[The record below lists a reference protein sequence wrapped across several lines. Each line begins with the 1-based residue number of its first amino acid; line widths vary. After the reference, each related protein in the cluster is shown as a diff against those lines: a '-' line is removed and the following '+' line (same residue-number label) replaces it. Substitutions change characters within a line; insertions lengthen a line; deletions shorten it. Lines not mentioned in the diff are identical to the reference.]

1 VATPLLKTIMSYS
14 VEIPIGH
21 ENPISRNSDLMRLT
35 HLEMVPTLNHPSP
48 MVQAGKKAGMISAAT
63 VLLKSSISHK
73 RAAALS
79 FSASTVDAQMLCKEI
94 KSMEEL
100 LDAIKS
106 GEAVSKDWNLELMWL
121 VARKAIVLKNDEAWM
136 SIKYASS

>member
-1 VATPLLKTIMSYS
+1 
-14 VEIPIGH
+14 
-21 ENPISRNSDLMRLT
+21 MRLT
-35 HLEMVPTLNHPSP
+35 HLEMISTLIHPSP
-48 MVQAGKKAGMISAAT
+48 IVQAGKKAGVISAAT
-63 VLLKSSISHK
+63 VLLESSISRK
-73 RAAALS
+73 KAATLS

-100 LDAIKS
+100 LEAVKS

>member
-1 VATPLLKTIMSYS
+1 
-14 VEIPIGH
+14 
-21 ENPISRNSDLMRLT
+21 MRLT
-35 HLEMVPTLNHPSP
+35 HLEMISTLNHPSP
-48 MVQAGKKAGMISAAT
+48 IVQAGKKAGVISAAT
-63 VLLKSSISHK
+63 VLLESSISRK
-73 RAAALS
+73 KAATLS

-100 LDAIKS
+100 LEAVKS

>member
-1 VATPLLKTIMSYS
+1 MSYS
-14 VEIPIGH
+14 FEIQIGH
-21 ENPISRNSDLMRLT
+21 ENPISRSSDLMRLT
-35 HLEMVPTLNHPSP
+35 YLEMVPTLNHPSP
-48 MVQAGKKAGMISAAT
+48 MVQAGKKAGVISATT
-63 VLLKSSISHK
+63 VLLESSISRK
-73 RAAALS
+73 KAAALS

-106 GEAVSKDWNLELMWL
+106 GEAVSKDWNLELIWI
-121 VARKAIVLKNDEAWM
+121 VARKAIVLKDYEAWM